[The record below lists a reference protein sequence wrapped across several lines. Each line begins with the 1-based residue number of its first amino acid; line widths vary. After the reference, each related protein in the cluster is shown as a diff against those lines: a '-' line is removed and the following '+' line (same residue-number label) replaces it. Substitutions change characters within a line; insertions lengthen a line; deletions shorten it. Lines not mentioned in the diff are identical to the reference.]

1 MRKKV
6 LFLLLATGLCL
17 LLAKTDAEAAPTT
30 YEVATYQELVDALG
44 KVNDGDVISISYDIV
59 VTSQVNLSKSVTIQ
73 GNGNWIRVPEPGLH
87 DSGILNSKP
96 SAFRVFYAATA
107 GKNISINN
115 LKISGGN
122 VQGGGIY
129 VGSSVEMSLS
139 QVTITNCGG
148 SGSTGGGI
156 YNAGVTRIINS
167 VINRNGANYGGG
179 FLNTGGAT
187 MVVENSSM
195 SENRSLSAGGG
206 GGAAE
211 NQGQLYVN
219 SCTFANNKST
229 ELGGAINDYF
239 GMAYIMNS
247 TFSGNVTYNSS
258 RDGGAL
264 RGSKSVLVNCLF
276 AYNYRLSDGTYILD
290 DFSTYASVFGTSL
303 SNYKVVS
310 SVTHEASAE
319 IAGYNL
325 ISYSGKKD
333 GSDDIIF
340 SGGATAKVLA
350 ADGSETGTSTVFQ
363 PYNYQPA
370 GAYTAV
376 PALKS
381 PTAGFLTQGV
391 PTAFDPFAETPIF
404 AYRNE
409 DGSWYSNYEGIWSKS
424 TLTDETAKRVTTDQL
439 GGARGDGIGST
450 VFSTTD
456 LYMVKLVHNPATAH
470 GLVHG
475 ATVYGDVYKAGD
487 KVEIITTPDAGYYF
501 DEWKNADGSAHTEDK
516 SKDNPLRFEVTK
528 DVVIYPIYGKASDEQ
543 KPTELQIKAE
553 KDEEGAFIIE
563 AILTGDGNVSEQP
576 VTFYVCDESG
586 KIIYSQT
593 IPTDEKGK
601 TKFDRW
607 MPPDDSIYEAF
618 VSFPGSQA
626 EESSISDNII
636 LTKRLVPA
644 DITWA
649 DRVVS
654 TYGDALTYI
663 ALTGESSG
671 DVKGEFSFVVAEGVS
686 IDRLPVGTHTLTRKF
701 VPEDTSTYRE
711 STHDVTVTVAKK
723 QLSASG
729 IAAEDKIYDGTT
741 SATLTSPVTITGK
754 LAGDDVGVTPSVAF
768 ESASAGV
775 NKNVT
780 VNYSLWGAASNNYA
794 APASSTVKGS
804 IIKKPIAAD
813 MIAAISDITYT
824 ESAITPTPVVTDG
837 DPTVISNNDY
847 SVSYENNTDV
857 GQASVILTATEGGN
871 YSGTATRTFLI
882 VPADQTVTPTSYEA
896 DYDGEE
902 HSIAVSAEGAS
913 IFYSQDASIIEAAEA
928 AEAGTLDTTTLA
940 ITPAKFTNVGIYT
953 TYYYITRSNYNPEW
967 GSASVTITKK
977 SLADDMVDISTAQTY
992 TGEALT
998 PSVTVTDGSPS
1009 LITESDYEVS
1019 YKDNIVVGEASV
1031 MVQATE
1037 TGNYSG
1043 SITKNF
1049 AINPA
1054 TQTVNATG
1062 FTGEY
1067 DGAEHTITV
1076 EPEGGTVYYCLTA
1089 DEKELSEECPDFS
1102 RAGTHTVFYRVV
1114 RENFEDVSGSE
1125 TVVID
1130 KKPLQGSMFGNVPDQ
1145 QYTGDV
1151 IKPTLTSLEPL
1162 LQPDDYRV
1170 EYTKNVKGGTAEVI
1184 VSATEAGNFS
1194 GTVILPFNIIEEKPV
1209 ASPSKTTKTKA
1220 GQVASGDGAVFTGLV
1235 FLLLSLLSIFSVL
1248 LYKRVRH

>member
-1 MRKKV
+1 
-6 LFLLLATGLCL
+6 
-17 LLAKTDAEAAPTT
+17 
-30 YEVATYQELVDALG
+30 
-44 KVNDGDVISISYDIV
+44 
-59 VTSQVNLSKSVTIQ
+59 
-73 GNGNWIRVPEPGLH
+73 
-87 DSGILNSKP
+87 
-96 SAFRVFYAATA
+96 
-107 GKNISINN
+107 
-115 LKISGGN
+115 
-122 VQGGGIY
+122 
-129 VGSSVEMSLS
+129 
-139 QVTITNCGG
+139 
-148 SGSTGGGI
+148 
-156 YNAGVTRIINS
+156 
-167 VINRNGANYGGG
+167 
-179 FLNTGGAT
+179 
-187 MVVENSSM
+187 
-195 SENRSLSAGGG
+195 
-206 GGAAE
+206 
-211 NQGQLYVN
+211 
-219 SCTFANNKST
+219 
-229 ELGGAINDYF
+229 
-239 GMAYIMNS
+239 
-247 TFSGNVTYNSS
+247 
-258 RDGGAL
+258 
-264 RGSKSVLVNCLF
+264 
-276 AYNYRLSDGTYILD
+276 
-290 DFSTYASVFGTSL
+290 
-303 SNYKVVS
+303 
-310 SVTHEASAE
+310 
-319 IAGYNL
+319 
-325 ISYSGKKD
+325 
-333 GSDDIIF
+333 
-340 SGGATAKVLA
+340 
-350 ADGSETGTSTVFQ
+350 
-363 PYNYQPA
+363 
-370 GAYTAV
+370 
-376 PALKS
+376 
-381 PTAGFLTQGV
+381 
-391 PTAFDPFAETPIF
+391 
-404 AYRNE
+404 
-409 DGSWYSNYEGIWSKS
+409 
-424 TLTDETAKRVTTDQL
+424 
-439 GGARGDGIGST
+439 
-450 VFSTTD
+450 
-456 LYMVKLVHNPATAH
+456 
-470 GLVHG
+470 
-475 ATVYGDVYKAGD
+475 
-487 KVEIITTPDAGYYF
+487 
-501 DEWKNADGSAHTEDK
+501 
-516 SKDNPLRFEVTK
+516 
-528 DVVIYPIYGKASDEQ
+528 
-543 KPTELQIKAE
+543 
-553 KDEEGAFIIE
+553 
-563 AILTGDGNVSEQP
+563 
-576 VTFYVCDESG
+576 
-586 KIIYSQT
+586 
-593 IPTDEKGK
+593 
-601 TKFDRW
+601 
-607 MPPDDSIYEAF
+607 AF
-618 VSFPGSQA
+618 VSFPGSQ
-626 EESSISDNII
+626 EDESSISDNIT

-729 IAAEDKIYDGTT
+729 IAVEDKTYDGTT
-741 SATLTSPVTITGK
+741 SATLTNSVMITGK
-754 LAGDDVGVTPSVAF
+754 LAGDNVSVTPSAAF
-768 ESASAGV
+768 ESVSAGV

-780 VNYSLWGAASNNYA
+780 VSYSLSGPASNNYA

-804 IIKKPIAAD
+804 IIKKPLAEG
-813 MIAAISDITYT
+813 MIAGISDITYT
-824 ESAITPTPVVTDG
+824 GSAITPTPVVTDG

-847 SVSYENNTDV
+847 SVSYENNTVV

-913 IFYSQDASIIEAAEA
+913 IFYSQDASIIAA
-928 AEAGTLDTTTLA
+928 AEAGPLDTTTLA

-953 TYYYITRSNYNPEW
+953 TYYYIIRSNYNPEW

-977 SLADDMVDISTAQTY
+977 SLADNMVDVSTAQTY

-1009 LITESDYEVS
+1009 LITKNDYEVS

-1031 MVQATE
+1031 TVLATE

-1054 TQTVNATG
+1054 TQTVNVTG
-1062 FTGEY
+1062 FIGEY